1 MVFEFFFVPLHWN
14 QKKLKIMALE
24 TYQKINTAYKR
35 YIFDASKCPNKAWAK
50 FKNKIILGE
59 FSFKEAGY
67 LFNCPWEATSK
78 IDGTNSKIAFF
89 PSDGHIE
96 VGGKTE
102 KAQSQHGQFEMLEK
116 IGENIKPQ
124 LCAMF
129 PKESARFALVKG
141 DNNKVQYYDIY
152 PLLKE
157 IDEKNDVATMEIK
170 FDKKEIL
177 SSGMCA
183 VQLEEVPIYIYGE
196 YFGSGIQ
203 KCGSRYIQNGNDFL
217 VFDIKQQG
225 WWTPKDV
232 RDSICKGLGLETVP
246 FLGVMTLK
254 EIEDKVRAGFTT
266 QFDRAADPTMLEE
279 GIVARPTIPLCDG
292 SGNRIIVKVKYC
304 DYIEYDAVRKE
315 FSDAEFEEFDKWY
328 HENYE
333 DIKIG

>member
-1 MVFEFFFVPLHWN
+1 M
-14 QKKLKIMALE
+14 E
-24 TYQKINTAYKR
+24 TYTKINTMYKR
-35 YIFDASKCPNKAWAK
+35 YIFDASKCPNKAWTK

-89 PSDGHIE
+89 PSTSEIRVE
-96 VGGKTE
+96 GKTE
-102 KAQSQHGQFEMLEK
+102 KAQSQHGQFEMLQA
-116 IGENIKPQ
+116 IGERIKPQ
-124 LCAMF
+124 LQAMF
-129 PKESARFALVKG
+129 PKESARFAPVK
-141 DNNKVQYYDIY
+141 NKETNKVQYYLEAADDAMIE
-152 PLLKE
+152 PK
-157 IDEKNDVATMEIK
+157 AG
-170 FDKKEIL
+170 FC
-177 SSGMCA
+177 G

-196 YFGSGIQ
+196 YFGSDIQ

-232 RDSICKGLGLETVP
+232 RYALCKDLKLNTVP

>member
-1 MVFEFFFVPLHWN
+1 MSLQV
-14 QKKLKIMALE
+14 
-24 TYQKINTAYKR
+24 YDKINTLYKR
-35 YIFDASKCPNKAWAK
+35 YIFDASKCPNKAWTK

-89 PSDGHIE
+89 PSTGEIR

-102 KAQSQHGQFEMLEK
+102 KAESQHGQFEMLQA
-116 IGENIKPQ
+116 IGERIKSQ
-124 LCAMF
+124 LQAMF
-129 PKESARFALVKG
+129 PKESARFAPVK
-141 DNNKVQYYDIY
+141 NKETNKVQYYLEADGSALIE
-152 PLLKE
+152 P
-157 IDEKNDVATMEIK
+157 KNGFVGVE
-170 FDKKEIL
+170 
-177 SSGMCA
+177 
-183 VQLEEVPIYIYGE
+183 LEEVPVYIYGE
-196 YFGSGIQ
+196 YFGADIQ

-225 WWTPKDV
+225 WWTPKNV
-232 RDSICKGLGLETVP
+232 RDALCKDLKLNTVP